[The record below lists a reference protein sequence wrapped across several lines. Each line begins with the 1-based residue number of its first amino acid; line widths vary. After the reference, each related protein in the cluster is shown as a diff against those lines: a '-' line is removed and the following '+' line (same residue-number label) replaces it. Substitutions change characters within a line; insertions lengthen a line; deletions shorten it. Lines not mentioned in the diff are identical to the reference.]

1 MNEQGL
7 LDVLAVVWGL
17 IATYL
22 GGFGLLVTI
31 VTVLVESS
39 APQREANIPKAI
51 LIDLLVATSG
61 IGALAWRF
69 DPDHL
74 VRDIVDGLVGILIV
88 PVGFGLAARL
98 VNWTMEPPRRDSWY
112 ATWLTRLTAPLRVV
126 FIATFLVLG
135 VRESDVW
142 FRAMAF
148 MFAAMGL
155 AGLIVFDLSRRRRG
169 PPA

>member
-1 MNEQGL
+1 
-7 LDVLAVVWGL
+7 
-17 IATYL
+17 
-22 GGFGLLVTI
+22 
-31 VTVLVESS
+31 
-39 APQREANIPKAI
+39 
-51 LIDLLVATSG
+51 
-61 IGALAWRF
+61 
-69 DPDHL
+69 
-74 VRDIVDGLVGILIV
+74 
-88 PVGFGLAARL
+88 
-98 VNWTMEPPRRDSWY
+98 
-112 ATWLTRLTAPLRVV
+112 LRVV